1 MNTKE
6 KRIVYAAANALAALL
21 DAVQG
26 MACEQ
31 GPEALERYCKDPV
44 GLMEKTTAILG
55 GLKDI
60 TAGGEDE
67 KK

>member
-1 MNTKE
+1 MNTNE
-6 KRIVYAAANALAALL
+6 IRIVEAAAGALAALL

-44 GLMEKTTAILG
+44 GLMDKTTAILG
-55 GLKDI
+55 SLKNLTTD
-60 TAGGEDE
+60 AEE
-67 KK
+67 RK

>member
-1 MNTKE
+1 MNTNE
-6 KRIVYAAANALAALL
+6 IRIVDAAANALAALL

-44 GLMEKTTAILG
+44 GLMDKTTAILG
-55 GLKDI
+55 SLKNLTTD
-60 TAGGEDE
+60 AEE
-67 KK
+67 RK

>member
-1 MNTKE
+1 MNTNE
-6 KRIVYAAANALAALL
+6 IRIVEAAASALAALL

-44 GLMEKTTAILG
+44 GLMDKTTAILG
-55 GLKDI
+55 SLKNLTTDM
-60 TAGGEDE
+60 EE
-67 KK
+67 RK